1 MPHVL
6 PRTRR
11 TVQPITP
18 MVAAVQPTR
27 PMVAAVQPIS
37 PMVAAA
43 VAVAAVMTLAPAV
56 EAGPPLVCHPFET
69 GSAPLLPWSG
79 GPGWNRPDRSY
90 DVQRLTADTLRLLS
104 PDAPVLARMENLRRA
119 TIYAARDRQVAA
131 ELLSAVLGRALEAAA
146 EGGRD
151 PLAWFDAGY
160 LIESYRQAD
169 SVFHRDAPPAASDP
183 LRGYRLV
190 LKAMELA
197 GSNPE
202 MEYAASLMKEGP
214 ASAEHL
220 RRATSGA
227 KAGSLLARNLS
238 R

>member
-1 MPHVL
+1 MPHVT
-6 PRTRR
+6 PRRLR
-11 TVQPITP
+11 AVLALGVL
-18 MVAAVQPTR
+18 MAA
-27 PMVAAVQPIS
+27 S
-37 PMVAAA
+37 H
-43 VAVAAVMTLAPAV
+43 AV
-56 EAGPPLVCHPFET
+56 EAGPPLICHSFEA
-69 GSAPLLPWSG
+69 GAAPLLPWSSG
-79 GPGWNRPDRSY
+79 AGWNTPDRSY
-90 DVQRLTADTLRLLS
+90 EVQRLTADTLRLLS

-131 ELLSAVLGRALEAAA
+131 ELLAAVLGRALGAAVD
-146 EGGRD
+146 GGRD

-169 SVFHRDAPPAASDP
+169 LAFHRDARSSVEHASLAATGPAGLS
-183 LRGYRLV
+183 GYRLV

-197 GSNPE
+197 GPSPE
-202 MEYAASLMKEGP
+202 MEFAASLMKEGP
-214 ASAEHL
+214 ASEEHR